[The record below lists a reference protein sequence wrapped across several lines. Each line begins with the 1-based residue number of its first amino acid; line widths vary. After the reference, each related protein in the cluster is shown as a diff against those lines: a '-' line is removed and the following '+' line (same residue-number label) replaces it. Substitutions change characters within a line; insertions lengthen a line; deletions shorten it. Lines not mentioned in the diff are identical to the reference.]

1 MLNKNLEIELNK
13 QQILPILNTT
23 ELHDDIK
30 RLEVF
35 LSNNSHIKNIEITLR
50 QENSFEIA
58 KELNKNFTN
67 VNFGLGSILSEEDY
81 FKGKEAGF
89 HFFCITWEKVTNHS
103 QLRWVGPQKGVTHLA
118 AAAFFNAIWDLI
130 SKIYN
135 KPLWRYIIDLETE
148 QLLDKLSFSYI
159 DDVITK
165 KEAAKIID
173 KKKQNLPSN
182 IDELNSTIFPAY
194 TTAAGWLGYSDDKMK
209 DLVNYGGI

>member
-58 KELNKNFTN
+58 KELNKNFSN

-81 FKGKEAGF
+81 LKGKDAGF
-89 HFFCITWEKVTNHS
+89 NFFVSPGIVKSLVINRVINYIPGGET
-103 QLRWVGPQKGVTHLA
+103 
-118 AAAFFNAIWDLI
+118 I
-130 SKIYN
+130 SEFMY
-135 KPLWRYIIDLETE
+135 
-148 QLLDKLSFSYI
+148 LLDNGYKNIKFF
-159 DDVITK
+159 
-165 KEAAKIID
+165 
-173 KKKQNLPSN
+173 PSN
-182 IDELNSTIFPAY
+182 L
-194 TTAAGWLGYSDDKMK
+194 AGGQKK
-209 DLVNYGGI
+209 LVSIENILKQASFIPTGGINKKNYMDFISLKNVLCVGMSKFDD

>member
-58 KELNKNFTN
+58 KELNKNFSN

-81 FKGKEAGF
+81 LKGKDAGF
-89 HFFCITWEKVTNHS
+89 HFFVSPGIVKSLVKNRVINYIPGGET
-103 QLRWVGPQKGVTHLA
+103 
-118 AAAFFNAIWDLI
+118 I
-130 SKIYN
+130 SEFMY
-135 KPLWRYIIDLETE
+135 
-148 QLLDKLSFSYI
+148 LLDNGYKNIKFF
-159 DDVITK
+159 
-165 KEAAKIID
+165 
-173 KKKQNLPSN
+173 PSN
-182 IDELNSTIFPAY
+182 L
-194 TTAAGWLGYSDDKMK
+194 AGGQKK
-209 DLVNYGGI
+209 LVSIENILKQASFIPTGGINKKNYMDFISLKNVLCVGMSKFDD